1 MKIGNLAKG
10 IAFASLWA
18 YAAFVSKGVAHF
30 YEGAII
36 FVATAAFSVF
46 VIYQFDQESDK
57 K

>member
-18 YAAFVSKGVAHF
+18 YAAFVTKGVSHF
-30 YEGAII
+30 YEGTII
-36 FVATAAFSVF
+36 FIATAAFSVF
-46 VIYQFDQESDK
+46 VIYQFDQEPDK